1 MSRNFR
7 KIDQN
12 STHPASVNAK
22 MAFVCEEIEELKK
35 LVKNMTNKF
44 EWIESYL
51 EKQNGFE
58 RWEE

>member
-1 MSRNFR
+1 
-7 KIDQN
+7 
-12 STHPASVNAK
+12 